1 MAEAKKVAYVFPGQ
15 GAQAV
20 GMGRDLY
27 DSYPTAGVI
36 FEQADEALGFPLSQI
51 CFEGPE
57 DELLKTINTQPALV
71 TVSFACL
78 KVAQETGKGL
88 PPPAFVAGH
97 SLGEY
102 TALAAANVLD
112 FADAVRL
119 ARERGRLMY
128 EAGLKQ
134 PGTMAAII
142 GLDEVVLTEICQ
154 QTDTCIA
161 NINCPG
167 QLVISGATENVEHAM
182 ELAKEKGAS
191 RTVPLQVSGA
201 FHSPLM
207 QPAVDGMAEI
217 LPTIDFRDPTIPVI
231 ANATAR
237 PLATGEAV
245 RAELLDQLRSSVQWQ
260 GSVEY
265 MLSQGVTSVIE
276 IGPGRV
282 LTGLMRR
289 IDRDTETM
297 NIGNTDDIKA
307 LAEQG

>member
-20 GMGRDLY
+20 GMGHDLY

-88 PPPAFVAGH
+88 PPPTLVAGH

-102 TALAAANVLD
+102 TALAVANVLD

-128 EAGLKQ
+128 EAGLQQ

-142 GLDEVVLTEICQ
+142 GLDEPVLAEICQ

-167 QLVISGATENVEHAM
+167 QLVISGGTDNVERAV

-191 RTVPLQVSGA
+191 RTIPLQVSGA

-217 LPTIDFRDPTIPVI
+217 LPTVAFRDPTVPVV
-231 ANATAR
+231 ANVTAQ
-237 PLATGEAV
+237 PLTTGEAV
-245 RAELLDQLRSSVQWQ
+245 RAELLDQLRNGVQWQ

-265 MLSQGVTSVIE
+265 MLSQGVTSIIE

-297 NIGNTDDIKA
+297 NISNADDIKA

>member
-1 MAEAKKVAYVFPGQ
+1 VAEATKVAYVFPGQ

-20 GMGRDLY
+20 GMGQDLH
-27 DSYPTAGVI
+27 DSYPVARAI
-36 FEQADEALGFPLSQI
+36 FEQADEALGFSLSSI

-57 DELLKTINTQPALV
+57 EELRKTINAQPALV

-78 KVAQETGKGL
+78 KAAQATGRGL
-88 PPPAFVAGH
+88 PSPVFVAGH

-102 TALAAANVLD
+102 TALAASNALD
-112 FADAVRL
+112 FADTVRL

-142 GLDEVVLTEICQ
+142 GLDEPVLTEICQ

-161 NINCPG
+161 NYNCPG
-167 QLVISGATENVEHAM
+167 QMVISGATGKVEEAT
-182 ELAKEKGAS
+182 ELAKEKGAL
-191 RTVPLQVSGA
+191 RVVPLEVSGA

-207 QPAVDGMAEI
+207 QSAVDGMADI
-217 LPTIDFRDPTIPVI
+217 LPTIDFRDPTIPIV
-231 ANATAR
+231 ANVTAQ
-237 PLATGEAV
+237 PLTTGAAV
-245 RAELLDQLRSSVQWQ
+245 RTELLDQLRNSVQWQ
-260 GSVEY
+260 RSIEY
-265 MLSQGVTSVIE
+265 MLGQGITSIIE

-289 IDRDTETM
+289 IDRSIETA
-297 NIGNTDDIKA
+297 NIGDAETVKA
-307 LAEQG
+307 LAE